1 MIRNLLNKSYP
12 NYQYVLKVHTL
23 KGDKSRIP
31 YLLSKRHR
39 EGDKKEKKDRKS
51 EYIGAIVIN
60 LILLYI
66 FNNLLNWRI
75 YFITNTLNEILWI
88 INLSIIATIIG
99 NALLLLYNPEWFR
112 HVVKIILNIFVFIAV
127 YVLYKVFPF
136 DFNAP
141 FVDWMVAIALIL
153 IMIGIAIATMVE
165 FFLLVTGRFD

>member
-1 MIRNLLNKSYP
+1 M
-12 NYQYVLKVHTL
+12 

-31 YLLSKRHR
+31 YLLSKRCR
-39 EGDKKEKKDRKS
+39 ERDNKEKKDRKS

-66 FNNLLNWRI
+66 FNNLLNWHI

-99 NALLLLYNPEWFR
+99 NALLLCYNPEWFR
-112 HVVKIILNIFVFIAV
+112 HVVKIILNVFVFISV
-127 YVLYKVFPF
+127 YVLYSVFPF

-141 FVDWMVAIALIL
+141 FVDWIVAIALIL
-153 IMIGIAIATMVE
+153 FMIGVVIATIVE
-165 FFLLVTGRFD
+165 FFFLVIRKSE